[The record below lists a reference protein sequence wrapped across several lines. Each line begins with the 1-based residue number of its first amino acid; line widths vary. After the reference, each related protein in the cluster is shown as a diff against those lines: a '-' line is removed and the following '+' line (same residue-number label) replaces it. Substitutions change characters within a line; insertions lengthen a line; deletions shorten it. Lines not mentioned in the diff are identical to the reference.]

1 MPPALL
7 PPKPQARAW
16 TLSDLMLDGIGSF
29 IRNHE
34 PQFSPT
40 LPPVSAGTRRRKP
53 LCGPGPA
60 ANPVDDESWIPVDR
74 LHLPVRV
81 APLEMNTSPP
91 SSSGGASSR
100 RQSSR
105 SARHRSGG
113 GSSSRSTARSSM
125 RSARTPRPADAT
137 GSEPATVD
145 KDGGA
150 SNSSPFLRSAR
161 GSPFTV
167 EKDSARGSPF
177 TVEKDSAR
185 GRLASMGEDARAV
198 AGATDAASSRR
209 STPRSSRRSIPRRTG
224 QPPVRSAA
232 LGAAALGSVALGSVA
247 LGSPTS
253 SHERRYERRDERRD
267 VDGKASIDMLHPSD
281 TLHPSEEG
289 DRSRISTSMQVPIT
303 TRLASNANAD
313 LNADLSNE
321 ARSAR
326 RRDADLSNEARSAR
340 RRDADLSNEAR
351 SARRLNADL
360 SNEARSARR
369 RLSASAAAVCRW
381 DAAVPLSAC

>member
-1 MPPALL
+1 MTCVLSSAPNYACKLLGFNRSHALSL
-7 PPKPQARAW
+7 LAGQGFGHTGLKKMQPTKPQARAW

-29 IRNHE
+29 SRKHE

-60 ANPVDDESWIPVDR
+60 ANPVDDESWLPVDR
-74 LHLPVRV
+74 LHLPVRA
-81 APLEMNTSPP
+81 APLEINTSPP

-100 RQSSR
+100 RQSGC

-150 SNSSPFLRSAR
+150 SNSNPFLRGAH
-161 GSPFTV
+161 GSPFTI
-167 EKDSARGSPF
+167 EKDSARG
-177 TVEKDSAR
+177 VVL
-185 GRLASMGEDARAV
+185 RLASPMGQDARAV
-198 AGATDAASSRR
+198 AGATDASSRR
-209 STPRSSRRSIPRRTG
+209 STPRSSRRSTPRSSRRSSPRRTG

-232 LGAAALGSVALGSVA
+232 LGSVA

-253 SHERRYERRDERRD
+253 SSERRDERLD
-267 VDGKASIDMLHPSD
+267 VDGKACIDATHPSD
-281 TLHPSEEG
+281 TVHSSEAG
-289 DRSRISTSMQVPIT
+289 GRSHISTSKQVVTTTRDRSRFSTAP
-303 TRLASNANAD
+303 TRLASDANAD
-313 LNADLSNE
+313 LNAELFNE
-321 ARSAR
+321 AR
-326 RRDADLSNEARSAR
+326 LARSR
-340 RRDADLSNEAR
+340 QI
-351 SARRLNADL
+351 
-360 SNEARSARR
+360 
-369 RLSASAAAVCRW
+369 ASAAAVCRCGM
-381 DAAVPLSAC
+381 PRCP

>member
-1 MPPALL
+1 MHVKNLVLSTNTSKVILSILTVSSFGQSVLKKMPPALL

-16 TLSDLMLDGIGSF
+16 TLSDLMLDGIGSL

-60 ANPVDDESWIPVDR
+60 ANPVDDESWTPVDR

-81 APLEMNTSPP
+81 APLEINTSPP

-105 SARHRSGG
+105 SARHRSSGG
-113 GSSSRSTARSSM
+113 ISSRSTARSSM

-167 EKDSARGSPF
+167 EKDSARG
-177 TVEKDSAR
+177 
-185 GRLASMGEDARAV
+185 RLASLQGQDARAV
-198 AGATDAASSRR
+198 SGATDAASTRR
-209 STPRSSRRSIPRRTG
+209 STPRSSRRSSPRRTG
-224 QPPVRSAA
+224 QPTASSAA
-232 LGAAALGSVALGSVA
+232 LGAAVHPSDALHLSDA
-247 LGSPTS
+247 
-253 SHERRYERRDERRD
+253 
-267 VDGKASIDMLHPSD
+267 LHPSD
-281 TLHPSEEG
+281 AVHPSEEG

-313 LNADLSNE
+313 LI
-321 ARSAR
+321 
-326 RRDADLSNEARSAR
+326 
-340 RRDADLSNEAR
+340 
-351 SARRLNADL
+351 ADL

-381 DAAVPLSAC
+381 DAAMPLRAC

>member
-1 MPPALL
+1 LKRGRVRASPLKMPRANEKSPHGPCNFTKCMHVKNLVLSTNTSKVIHSHRSLALANPVLKKMPPALL

-16 TLSDLMLDGIGSF
+16 TLSDLMLDGIGSL

-60 ANPVDDESWIPVDR
+60 ANPVDDESWTPVDR

-81 APLEMNTSPP
+81 APLEINTSPP

-113 GSSSRSTARSSM
+113 GISSRSTARSSM

-167 EKDSARGSPF
+167 EKDSARG
-177 TVEKDSAR
+177 
-185 GRLASMGEDARAV
+185 RLASLQGQDARAV

-209 STPRSSRRSIPRRTG
+209 STPRSSRRSSPRRTG
-224 QPPVRSAA
+224 QPTASSAA
-232 LGAAALGSVALGSVA
+232 LGAAVHPSDA
-247 LGSPTS
+247 
-253 SHERRYERRDERRD
+253 
-267 VDGKASIDMLHPSD
+267 LHPSD
-281 TLHPSEEG
+281 AVHPSEEG
-289 DRSRISTSMQVPIT
+289 DRSRISTSMKIPIT

-313 LNADLSNE
+313 LI
-321 ARSAR
+321 
-326 RRDADLSNEARSAR
+326 
-340 RRDADLSNEAR
+340 
-351 SARRLNADL
+351 ADL

-381 DAAVPLSAC
+381 DAAMPLSAC